1 MKDRGQE
8 PHFAGGLR
16 RPATISPS
24 SREWL
29 ALSGLVDRRLSV
41 SRSNTA
47 KPRYNEPR
55 FSEIPAIA
63 RWPRYLN

>member
-41 SRSNTA
+41 SRSNSMA
-47 KPRYNEPR
+47 AGLFAAPHVPLYIVLIKDH
-55 FSEIPAIA
+55 
-63 RWPRYLN
+63 WG